1 MIINH
6 IKMKKYILYTYFGIL
21 VTTPFVLILLP
32 ANFFDSGNSICLSV
46 LFFDKECYACGMTR
60 AIQHLIHFDFVKAIS
75 FNKLSILVFPLLII
89 SYFKEIRRLYNIS
102 F

>member
-1 MIINH
+1 
-6 IKMKKYILYTYFGIL
+6 MKKYILYTYFGLLLLFPI
-21 VTTPFVLILLP
+21 VLLFLP
-32 ANFFDSGNSICLSV
+32 ATFFDSGDTICFSV
-46 LFFDKECYACGMTR
+46 LFFDQECYACGMTR

-89 SYFKEIRRLYNIS
+89 SYFKEIRRLYNIL